1 MTDRIQVIVMPGELP
16 AMTRRVIDAL
26 VDAGIGRQMP
36 GFYDRD
42 WLADR
47 IEQVV
52 DFRKRGLALIPV
64 GCPPKLI
71 SRVYAVWR
79 DVVKED
85 EVS

>member
-1 MTDRIQVIVMPGELP
+1 MTDRIQVIVEPGELP
-16 AMTRRVIDAL
+16 RMTRQVIDAL
-26 VDAGIGRQMP
+26 VDAGIGQQMP

-42 WLADR
+42 WLADQ

-52 DFRKRGLALIPV
+52 DFRKRGLKLIPV

-71 SRVYAVWR
+71 SRLYSIWR
-79 DVVKED
+79 DVVQE